1 MTGDNQPESSYILL
15 LLLDD
20 SFDKIWSD
28 RQCANVGME
37 TMGLEDCKAACR
49 MKSDCTAV
57 NFCPNANKNSCVF
70 RACSNPIPAPTIYNA
85 DCRGH
90 LPGSGKLLEVMNI
103 NYIKDKLG
111 LSCVKL
117 RAS

>member
-1 MTGDNQPESSYILL
+1 
-15 LLLDD
+15 
-20 SFDKIWSD
+20 
-28 RQCANVGME
+28 
-37 TMGLEDCKAACR
+37 MGLEERKATCT

-57 NFCPNANKNSCVF
+57 NYCPNTNFCVF

-117 RAS
+117 RASFDLSDFD